1 MERMKTIKML
11 FVLGAVSLTSYAPAH
26 HSPAMLYDL
35 SQEIHVEG
43 TVTEYILGNPH
54 LRIFFDVEQDGE
66 TVQWMAEGGSRT
78 VLLRAG
84 WDGTEVEPGD
94 HIAVRGHPTRDGSP
108 VVHMEYLILPDG
120 TEKFGEDLD
129 PSALDS
135 RSRRT
140 RER

>member
-1 MERMKTIKML
+1 MKTNFL
-11 FVLGAVSLTSYAPAH
+11 AAVAACGAAMSGFAYAH

-35 SQEIHVEG
+35 SQEIVVEG
-43 TVTEYILGNPH
+43 TVTRYILGNPH
-54 LRIFFDVEQDGE
+54 LRIYFDVEGEDGQ
-66 TVQWMAEGGSRT
+66 TVEWMAEGGSRT

-84 WDGTEVEPGD
+84 WDGSEVEPGD
-94 HIAVRGHPTRDGSP
+94 RISVRGHPTRDGSP

-120 TEKFGEDLD
+120 TQKFGEDLN
-129 PSALDS
+129 PEAIES

>member
-1 MERMKTIKML
+1 MNTRQISATLALCCSAIAGL
-11 FVLGAVSLTSYAPAH
+11 AFAH

-35 SQEIHVEG
+35 SQEIEVEG
-43 TVTEYILGNPH
+43 TVTRYVLGNPH

-94 HIAVRGHPTRDGSP
+94 RIAVRGHPTRDGSP
-108 VVHMEYLILPDG
+108 VVHMEFLILPDG
-120 TEKFGEDLD
+120 TEKFGEDLN
-129 PSALDS
+129 PEVLDS

>member
-1 MERMKTIKML
+1 MKTMI
-11 FVLGAVSLTSYAPAH
+11 SLAIALHCAALAGFAFAH

-35 SQEIHVEG
+35 SQEIEVEG
-43 TVTEYILGNPH
+43 TVTRYVLGNPH

-78 VLLRAG
+78 VLVRAG

-94 HIAVRGHPTRDGSP
+94 KIIVRGHPTRDGSP
-108 VVHMEYLILPDG
+108 VVHMQYLVMPDG

-129 PSALDS
+129 AEALDS

>member
-1 MERMKTIKML
+1 MKTNFL
-11 FVLGAVSLTSYAPAH
+11 AAVAACGATMSGFTYAH

-35 SQEIHVEG
+35 SQEIVVEG
-43 TVTEYILGNPH
+43 TVTRYILGNPH
-54 LRIFFDVEQDGE
+54 LRIYFDVEGEDGQ
-66 TVQWMAEGGSRT
+66 TVEWMAEGGSRT

-84 WDGTEVEPGD
+84 WDGSEVEPGD
-94 HIAVRGHPTRDGSP
+94 RISVRGHPTRDGSP

-120 TEKFGEDLD
+120 TQKFGEDLN
-129 PSALDS
+129 PEAIES